1 MAPPPLRMNRMSTP
15 TRLAMP
21 LAVDD
26 AITTSSFAVVAAHT
40 LVAEAVACT
49 MVVVTAVTR
58 TLVTA
63 AARDLATD
71 SIARSLAADAVAW
84 PPPEEAQVVVESD
97 GWVGEKRIG

>member
-40 LVAEAVACT
+40 LVAAPPHHGRCHRRH
-49 MVVVTAVTR
+49 R
-58 TLVTA
+58 TLSPA
-63 AARDLATD
+63 ATCTRQ
-71 SIARSLAADAVAW
+71 IAAPW
-84 PPPEEAQVVVESD
+84 PTPSSPPEEAQVVVESD